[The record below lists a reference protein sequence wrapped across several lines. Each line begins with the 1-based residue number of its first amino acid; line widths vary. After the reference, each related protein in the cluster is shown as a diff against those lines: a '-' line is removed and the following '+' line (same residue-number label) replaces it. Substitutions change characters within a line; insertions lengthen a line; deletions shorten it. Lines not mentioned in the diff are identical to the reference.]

1 MVQHEQFNNLGFF
14 LWTHSKCQQIV
25 SFLRG
30 LWCWLMPRQT
40 VSVSS
45 QCYLCLCFSALIPS
59 RMIWV
64 GLFDAAVTHGAYT
77 TDTTVSSTS
86 TRNLFGWRFIYSV
99 HNVLATWRISNTW
112 IVSNILWIRFF
123 VPLCFVFSYFNMC
136 VFVTPFM
143 CIGQTQWPVNMP

>member
-25 SFLRG
+25 FFLRG
-30 LWCWLMPRQT
+30 LWPDSGIHVKSM
-40 VSVSS
+40 
-45 QCYLCLCFSALIPS
+45 CLCVYFSALIPS

-77 TDTTVSSTS
+77 TDATVSSTS
-86 TRNLFGWRFIYSV
+86 TRHLFGWRFIYSV
-99 HNVLATWRISNTW
+99 HNVLATWRISTTW

-123 VPLCFVFSYFNMC
+123 SALFCFFSFQY
-136 VFVTPFM
+136 VYSATPFV
-143 CIGQTQWPVNMP
+143 CLGQTQRPANMP

>member
-14 LWTHSKCQQIV
+14 LWTHFEMPTNC
-25 SFLRG
+25 FLPQRLMVFG
-30 LWCWLMPRQT
+30 WCPDSGIHVKSM
-40 VSVSS
+40 
-45 QCYLCLCFSALIPS
+45 CLCVYFSALIPS

-77 TDTTVSSTS
+77 TDATVSSTS

-99 HNVLATWRISNTW
+99 HNVLATWRISTTW

-123 VPLCFVFSYFNMC
+123 SALFCFLSFQYVYS
-136 VFVTPFM
+136 VTPFV
-143 CIGQTQWPVNMP
+143 CLGQTQRPANMP